1 MSKGQSIPTAGRP
14 HMPGYGIAAESEGV
28 LLPWSFVEE
37 RMASARNYWISS
49 TRPDGNPHAAPVW
62 GFWHEGAFY
71 FGTGDE
77 SQKARN
83 FAHNPNIVVH
93 LESGEET
100 VILEGTVEA
109 VDDKA
114 LEKDLNKASKKKYG
128 MPILGASPLFR
139 LRIRRAFAWRE
150 HDFPTSA
157 TRWLFE

>member
-1 MSKGQSIPTAGRP
+1 MTKDIVPAVSRP
-14 HMPGYGIAAESEGV
+14 HMPGYGIAPESEGV

-37 RMASARNYWISS
+37 RMAKAHNYWISS

-62 GFWHEGAFY
+62 GFWYESAFY

-93 LESGEET
+93 LESGDET
-100 VILEGTVEA
+100 VILEGEVELIQ
-109 VDDKA
+109 DDKITKA
-114 LEKDLNKASKKKYG
+114 LNKTSKEKYG
-128 MPILGASPLFR
+128 MPTLGASPLFR

-150 HDFPTSA
+150 QDFPTSA
-157 TRWLFE
+157 TRWHFE